1 MSLAAYT
8 TGYTTTEEYIAPGDI
23 VAVRHGVKG
32 RQEGLVVGSHV
43 DYAGRQ
49 ILEVQLDNE
58 PVVYNAWY
66 PSVTRVRRTVYTRP
80 TIAATRRT
88 VERRIYW

>member
-1 MSLAAYT
+1 MSTYE
-8 TGYTTTEEYIAPGDI
+8 YEEIVPGDV

-32 RQEGLVVGSHV
+32 RQEGLVLGSHI

-49 ILEVQLDNE
+49 VIEVQLDGGE
-58 PVVYNAWY
+58 VYNAWY
-66 PSVTRVRRTVYTRP
+66 PTVTRVKRVVSYRP
-80 TIAATRRT
+80 PTPRART